1 MKKMKR
7 IPVSKG
13 TSESACE
20 KKNGKGLLE
29 TAKDLESE
37 QQSLLEAATIEQAY
51 QEALS
56 VYVQEKRNQVE
67 RIENK
72 LEHLINQQRAHL
84 QKIQANPPGIFTMP
98 STRRTWQN
106 RQTQQRARL
115 QILNS
120 RLEAVREIKIG
131 MGLYSYRIEELAT
144 RKLRAKNPDLAA
156 GWVAMREAER
166 REKLVKKKAVECHG
180 QSQSKTLDLRFKLL

>member
-7 IPVSKG
+7 IHVPKGASKPSD
-13 TSESACE
+13 T

-37 QQSLLEAATIEQAY
+37 QQALLEAATIEQAY

-56 VYVQEKRNQVE
+56 VYIQEKRNQVE

-72 LEHLINQQRAHL
+72 LEYLINQQRAHL
-84 QKIQANPPGIFTMP
+84 QKIQVNPPGIFTMP

-106 RQTQQRARL
+106 KQTQQRARL

-120 RLEAVREIKIG
+120 RLEAVREIKTG

-144 RKLRAKNPDLAA
+144 RKLRAKNPDLAS

-166 REKLVKKKAVECHG
+166 REKLIQKKAVERQG
-180 QSQSKTLDLRFKLL
+180 QSRSKSLDLRFE